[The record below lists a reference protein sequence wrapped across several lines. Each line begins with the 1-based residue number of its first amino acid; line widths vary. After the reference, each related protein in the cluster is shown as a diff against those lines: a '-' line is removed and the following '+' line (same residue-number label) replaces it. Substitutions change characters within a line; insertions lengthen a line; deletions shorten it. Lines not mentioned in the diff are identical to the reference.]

1 MSKYNNKKVALI
13 TGGTR
18 GIGLGIAQTLAAE
31 GLNLA
36 VNGVRDEAAVADVI
50 RELESDGAEV
60 LYAQGDI
67 SVAESRQNIIE
78 AVSDRFGRLDVLVNN
93 AGIAPKVRADIL
105 DAGEESFIELMRI
118 NVAGPYFL
126 TQAAARWMIEQKAS
140 DDTFRGTIVFVTSVS
155 AVLAS
160 VNRGDYCMSKSALSM
175 AAKLFAVR
183 LAEPGINVYEIRP
196 GIVETDMTAV
206 VKAKYDKMLDEG
218 LLLERRWGQ
227 PQDIGRATAALAR
240 GDLPYS
246 SGQIITMDGG
256 MTVGRL

>member
-1 MSKYNNKKVALI
+1 MSNKSNRKVALI

-18 GIGLGIAQTLAAE
+18 GIGLGIARALAAD
-31 GLNLA
+31 GFNLA

-50 RELESDGAEV
+50 RGLESLGIEV
-60 LYAQGDI
+60 IYAQGDI
-67 SVAESRQNIIE
+67 SIAQSRHDIIE
-78 AVSDRFGRLDVLVNN
+78 AVSKHFGRLDVLVNN
-93 AGIAPKVRADIL
+93 AGVAPKVRADIL
-105 DAGEESFIELMRI
+105 DATEESFADIMRI

-126 TQAAARWMIEQKAS
+126 TQTAARWMIEQKVS
-140 DDTFRGTIVFVTSVS
+140 DETFRGTIVFVTSVS

-160 VNRGDYCMSKSALSM
+160 ITRGDYCMSKSALSM

-196 GIVETDMTAV
+196 GIVETDMTAS
-206 VKAKYDKMLDEG
+206 VKAKYDKMLKEG

-227 PQDIGRATAALAR
+227 PQDVGRAAAALAR

-246 SGQIITMDGG
+246 SGQVITMDGG

>member
-1 MSKYNNKKVALI
+1 MSNNEKVALI

-18 GIGLGIAQTLAAE
+18 GIGLGVARALAAD
-31 GLNLA
+31 GFNLA
-36 VNGVRDEAAVADVI
+36 LNGVREEAAVADVI
-50 RELESDGAEV
+50 RGLEGDDVEV

-67 SVAESRQNIIE
+67 GVAASRRNIIK
-78 AVSDRFGRLDVLVNN
+78 AVARRFGRLDVLVNN
-93 AGIAPKVRADIL
+93 AGIAPRVRADIL
-105 DAGEESFIELMRI
+105 EAGEESFAELMRV

-126 TQAAARWMIEQKAS
+126 TQAASRWMIEQKAS
-140 DDTFRGTIVFVTSVS
+140 DEDFSGTIVFVTSVS

-183 LAEPGINVYEIRP
+183 LAEFGINVYEIRP
-196 GIVETDMTAV
+196 GIVETDMTAG
-206 VKAKYDKMLDEG
+206 VKEKYDKMLDDG

-227 PQDIGRATAALAR
+227 PEDIGRATAALAR
-240 GDLPYS
+240 GDLPYC

-256 MTVGRL
+256 MMVGRL